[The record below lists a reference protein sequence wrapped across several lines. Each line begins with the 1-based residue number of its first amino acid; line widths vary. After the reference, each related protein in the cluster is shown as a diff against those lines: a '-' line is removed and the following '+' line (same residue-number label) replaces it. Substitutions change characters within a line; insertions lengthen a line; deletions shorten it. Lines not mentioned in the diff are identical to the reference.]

1 MVGKDLAPKYQDANN
16 LCQTILPSPE
26 QSTCTKV
33 EREVRNSDVSGA
45 SVLLATS
52 EKTDCTNSYSV
63 SDGQVISWRYKE
75 SMNDVRSE
83 PECAGLLLLSTIRRR
98 LQKYVLGQDY
108 LTM

>member
-33 EREVRNSDVSGA
+33 EREVRNSDVTGA

-52 EKTDCTNSYSV
+52 EKTDCMQTALIPI
-63 SDGQVISWRYKE
+63 QFQT
-75 SMNDVRSE
+75 VRLYH
-83 PECAGLLLLSTIRRR
+83 GVT
-98 LQKYVLGQDY
+98 KKV
-108 LTM
+108 